1 MASTDD
7 QDGLLIPIGSWD
19 TAHPIPLFSST
30 TAAHLNNFKTSRFS
44 PKPFL
49 GSDGSDR
56 DLAMVQALELLH
68 QLGVLSYSEHRGN
81 QGPQRQQH
89 PRTRL
94 LIYAHSRQR
103 PSNREYHG
111 NKNHSRK
118 ATEKA
123 ADARKALALV
133 LLYMNVDPWSF
144 HHPSMETISAGQQ
157 PSAATLFQND
167 TNKRLI
173 DIYMEMPSPRAN
185 DDPYRDQPIRSSS
198 KATERLLQQA
208 IEFDSP
214 RGMRTKLY
222 QYQKNS
228 LWKLLRR
235 ELCPD
240 LMLDPLTV
248 ALQDIN
254 GKPYYLDLAVEEPFI
269 SRVPTTLWEDI
280 PGGIICEDMS
290 GRPPAEEPVQLLC
303 DLIPGTPSAATVD
316 SNFKEMVLPK
326 GVPIPSLRDFAAAT
340 VKTRAVN
347 YRHVKDYIN
356 PDIMDTLEDS
366 LLFYHESG
374 SSEQNRQSKSR
385 HTKTSE
391 PPVEIYLSSAT
402 LVIVPPNLV
411 DQWCNEINKHTED
424 GALKVF
430 TITNNSQEFPNLR
443 TLLQY
448 DLVLISQN
456 RFAKEYT
463 PGPYSMKRAPVNK
476 TNCQCSTVYDRCRC
490 LPPRAI
496 SPLMQVRWKR
506 IIVDEGHSMGM
517 RMSDHTLH
525 AEKLHA
531 DRRWICT
538 GTPTTNLANLDP
550 TSIAS
555 VHGLGNNPQ
564 QHIQQVASS
573 DKVDMDRLSVLV
585 ESFLHLPPYTF
596 DRSRFSKELQKPL
609 VDHQHQHYATT
620 TNGGGTNVVSSGG
633 SKNRYEWSLEG
644 ASSAMRL
651 KYLMDRIM
659 IRNRAEDVA
668 RNVTLPPLQE
678 RIVTLDLEHFQ
689 ILALNCQIALI
700 QANAVLSEREDQD
713 YFLHPSNRTVLT
725 KVIENLKDGC
735 FWYVGGIGYKDKVVD
750 SLGNV
755 MAALEKHERSGGT
768 KYSRED
774 YQLLLDIVSHLTTA
788 LESTGWEA
796 IVAAQEVGY
805 YCQDLP
811 TLVQA
816 KHAIIPSTSLHI
828 TNAGLTNGG
837 SSERRHVKDDAE
849 GSLCVMLGREISD
862 LRDKVW
868 SAERAAD
875 IARLLHSEDVQLPNA
890 SITLTMDMVVDDD
903 AQAVQMLKKAMS
915 RERLS
920 RSTILSSTSSKLNY
934 ITSQI
939 LQHQGSEKCIVF
951 CQNQTVMYYIREYL
965 ELAKVR
971 CLMYHTGMT
980 ESEKSS
986 NITTFNTSEVVST
999 IIMDTALAA
1008 YGIDLSSASRV
1019 YFVSPVWKT
1028 ATLRQ
1033 AIKRAHRIGQVRPV
1047 YVETLVIRDSFEER
1061 ILNRRREIDDNPR
1074 GESMEPVSSL
1084 LPFRGDV
1091 GESSSSTSTN
1101 HRHGSKHQ
1109 RRKSSGRSRSTAT
1122 GHARSTTD
1130 MLDDG
1135 KVQDLIRNLKFMTS
1149 PLAQIFD
1156 AIMTGGV
1163 GSSGQVQGGEDGNHH
1178 IEAPHS
1184 VSTLADFALLSEA
1197 GIRRNLTTKYRIP
1210 VVYPAKE
1217 SAQAQ
1222 EQLRMARKVQDVP
1235 LVVDETVVEG
1245 GESSDLKKLRFEM
1258 NTEMG
1263 IADQEMDDFEILIL
1277 PKQLRNQ
1284 GDRHPSES
1292 AEDVTIREERRQ
1304 KQELELRMAKEEVER
1319 AQSQFRAAQE
1329 RLLQIKEQQ
1338 QQEDEEAQ
1346 GQAIGRISG
1355 QAGSFIG
1362 TVVVPDSDG
1371 DDVVEAVEKV
1381 LKKEEVKDVRLK
1393 FENIKLESS
1402 SSSYTLTPARRYKHE
1417 QEDKKIKYELED
1429 KKIKNGLDDRKVKN
1443 ELEDRKVKVEV
1454 KAEFYED
1461 VKRSFIFKSD
1471 DDGRDSK
1478 DFKREQTLA
1487 PSAEY
1492 YKLFDH
1498 EGDGDGA
1505 KDKKFKVE
1513 EGLLSD
1519 DIIAVL
1525 DSDSDET
1532 IVSIAAAASGAEV
1545 GLKTEIGA
1553 TTACKIEQV
1562 GGFGGAGSLDMQER
1576 LDDTKMDVDVDVD
1589 LNEDID
1595 TVPSMPQQHVK
1606 RENSLPHHPIDLQAE
1621 SRLKKRVRF

>member
-1 MASTDD
+1 MASKDD
-7 QDGLLIPIGSWD
+7 QDGHLIPIGSWD
-19 TAHPIPLFSST
+19 TAHPISNFSNT
-30 TAAHLNNFKTSRFS
+30 TAAHLDKCNSSRFS
-44 PKPFL
+44 PKTFL
-49 GSDGSDR
+49 GSKDGFDR
-56 DLAMVQALELLH
+56 DLVMVQALELLH
-68 QLGVLSYSEHRGN
+68 QLGVLSYSEHYRAN
-81 QGPQRQQH
+81 QDPQTQQH

-94 LIYAHSRQR
+94 LIYANSRQR

-118 ATEKA
+118 GTEKA
-123 ADARKALALV
+123 AEAKKALALV
-133 LLYMNVDPWSF
+133 LLSMN
-144 HHPSMETISAGQQ
+144 
-157 PSAATLFQND
+157 
-167 TNKRLI
+167 RLI
-173 DIYMEMPSPRAN
+173 DVYMEMPSPRAS

-228 LWKLLRR
+228 LWKLIRR

-248 ALQDIN
+248 ALQDMN
-254 GKPYYLDLAVEEPFI
+254 GKAYYLDLAAEEPFI
-269 SRVPTTLWEDI
+269 SREPTTLWEDI
-280 PGGIICEDMS
+280 PGGIICEDMGTGKTCLCIALILHTLHQS

-316 SNFKEMVLPK
+316 SNFKEMVLPR

-340 VKTRAVN
+340 VKIRAVN
-347 YRHVKDYIN
+347 YRHAQDYIN

-366 LLFYHESG
+366 LLYYHESG
-374 SSEQNRQSKSR
+374 SSEQSRQSKSR
-385 HTKTSE
+385 QTKTSE
-391 PPVEIYLSSAT
+391 PPVEIYLSNAT

-411 DQWCNEINKHTED
+411 DQWCNEINKHTYD

-463 PGPYSMKRAPVNK
+463 PGPYSMKRALDK
-476 TNCQCSTVYDRCRC
+476 TNCQCGIVYDRCRC

-538 GTPTTNLANLDP
+538 GTPTTNLANLGP
-550 TSIAS
+550 TSITG
-555 VHGLGNNPQ
+555 VHGSGNNSQ
-564 QHIQQVASS
+564 LHLQHVVSS
-573 DKVDMDRLSVLV
+573 DKLDMDRLSVLV

-609 VDHQHQHYATT
+609 VDHQHQYYATK
-620 TNGGGTNVVSSGG
+620 TNGGGTNVILSGG
-633 SKNRYEWSLEG
+633 PKSRYEWSLEG

-659 IRNRAEDVA
+659 VRNRAEDVA
-668 RNVTLPPLQE
+668 QNVTLPPLQE
-678 RIVTLDLEHFQ
+678 RIVTLDLEYFQ

-768 KYSRED
+768 KYSQED
-774 YQLLLDIVSHLTTA
+774 YQLLLDIVNHLTAA
-788 LESTGWEA
+788 LQSSGWET

-816 KHAIIPSTSLHI
+816 KHAIIPSTSLYI
-828 TNAGLTNGG
+828 TNAGLTNVG

-862 LRDKVW
+862 LRDKVL

-875 IARLLHSEDVQLPNA
+875 IARLLHPEDVQLSNA
-890 SITLTMDMVVDDD
+890 SITSTMDMAVDDN
-903 AQAVQMLKKAMS
+903 AQAVQMLKEAMS

-920 RSTILSSTSSKLNY
+920 HSTILSSTSSKLNY
-934 ITSQI
+934 IASQI

-986 NITTFNTSEVVST
+986 NITTFNTSEVIST

-1047 YVETLVIRDSFEER
+1047 YVETLVIRDSFEEK
-1061 ILNRRREIDDNPR
+1061 ILNRRREIDDNLR

-1084 LPFRGDV
+1084 SPFRDDF
-1091 GESSSSTSTN
+1091 GESSSSTAIN

-1109 RRKSSGRSRSTAT
+1109 RRKGSGRSGSTVA
-1122 GHARSTTD
+1122 GHARSKKD

-1135 KVQDLIRNLKFMTS
+1135 KVQDLIRNLKFMTGPQTRFS
-1149 PLAQIFD
+1149 D
-1156 AIMTGGV
+1156 AIMAGGV
-1163 GSSGQVQGGEDGNHH
+1163 GSSGQVQRDEGDNHH
-1178 IEAPHS
+1178 VEAPHS
-1184 VSTLADFALLSEA
+1184 VSTLDDFALLSE
-1197 GIRRNLTTKYRIP
+1197 GGTRRNLPTKYRIP
-1210 VVYPAKE
+1210 VVYPTKE

-1222 EQLRMARKVQDVP
+1222 EQLRMALKDQDAP
-1235 LVVDETVVEG
+1235 LVVDETVFEG
-1245 GESSDLKKLRFEM
+1245 GESSDRKKLRFEM
-1258 NTEMG
+1258 NTEMEV
-1263 IADQEMDDFEILIL
+1263 ADQEMNDFEALVL
-1277 PKQLRNQ
+1277 PRQERNQ
-1284 GDRHPSES
+1284 GDRHPSKP

-1304 KQELELRMAKEEVER
+1304 KQELELRMAKEDVER
-1319 AQSQFRAAQE
+1319 AQCQVRAAQE
-1329 RLLQIKEQQ
+1329 RLLQIKQQQ

-1346 GQAIGRISG
+1346 GQVTGRISG
-1355 QAGSFIG
+1355 QVGSPVG
-1362 TVVVPDSDG
+1362 TVIVLDSDE
-1371 DDVVEAVEKV
+1371 DDVVEVVEED

-1393 FENIKLESS
+1393 FENIKLEAS
-1402 SSSYTLTPARRYKHE
+1402 SSSYSLTPARRYKHE
-1417 QEDKKIKYELED
+1417 QEDKK
-1429 KKIKNGLDDRKVKN
+1429 VKD
-1443 ELEDRKVKVEV
+1443 ELEDRKVKFEV
-1454 KAEFYED
+1454 KAECYED
-1461 VKRSFIFKSD
+1461 VKRPFIFKSN
-1471 DDGRDSK
+1471 DDGCDSK
-1478 DFKREQTLA
+1478 DFKREQTPA
-1487 PSAEY
+1487 PSTEY
-1492 YKLFDH
+1492 YELFDH
-1498 EGDGDGA
+1498 EDDNDGA
-1505 KDKKFKVE
+1505 EDKKFKVG

-1519 DIIAVL
+1519 DTIVVL

-1532 IVSIAAAASGAEV
+1532 IVSIAASGAEV
-1545 GLKTEIGA
+1545 GLKMEVGA
-1553 TTACKIEQV
+1553 TTTCKIEQV
-1562 GGFGGAGSLDMQER
+1562 GDFGGGGSGSVNMQGG
-1576 LDDTKMDVDVDVD
+1576 LDDTQMHGDMDVD
-1589 LNEDID
+1589 LNADVD
-1595 TVPSMPQQHVK
+1595 PVPSMPQQHVK
-1606 RENSLPHHPIDLQAE
+1606 RENSQPHHSIDLQAE